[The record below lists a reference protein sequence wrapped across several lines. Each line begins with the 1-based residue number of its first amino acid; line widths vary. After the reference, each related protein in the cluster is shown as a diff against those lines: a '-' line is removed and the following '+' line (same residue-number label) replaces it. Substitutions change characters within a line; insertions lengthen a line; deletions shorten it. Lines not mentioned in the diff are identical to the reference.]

1 MTTLQNSF
9 LGLCM
14 CSITH
19 AQLPHKHFIT
29 ILTSLGKAIQM
40 TSESSGYR
48 DTVKWCL
55 VYLEH

>member
-1 MTTLQNSF
+1 
-9 LGLCM
+9 M

-40 TSESSGYR
+40 TSESNGYR

-55 VYLEH
+55 VYLEHWFV